1 MFSRAL
7 FGKTL
12 LSVLAVIGLSLS
24 SAPRQASADVSIP
37 GCTNII
43 PLPGSLIYKG
53 CAGSGHLSGDPR
65 GRGVALIARLNS
77 PFRAPSCIKV
87 FDYEGNRISGL
98 RLYAGNNGLAY
109 KWRGYS
115 NYVNGCGKGDTFTR
129 MRSKSKN
136 KEIYLQLA
144 GGTCIKIPRSF
155 MNINSSQRC

>member
-12 LSVLAVIGLSLS
+12 LSVLVVIGFSLS
-24 SAPRQASADVSIP
+24 SAPRQALADVSIP
-37 GCTNII
+37 GCTNIT
-43 PLPGSLIYKG
+43 PLPPTLIYKG

-77 PFRAPSCIKV
+77 PLRAPSCIKV
-87 FDYEGNRISGL
+87 FDYEGKRISGL
-98 RLYAGNNGLAY
+98 RLYPGNNGLAY

-144 GGTCIKIPRSF
+144 GGTCIKIPKSYS
-155 MNINSSQRC
+155 NINSSQRC